1 MKGKRVFM
9 GSLTQIKVHAWPSLG
24 GKLFELF
31 YGPFI
36 KLTFEPKLWQWDD
49 HVEWMRY
56 DAQLNT
62 QLLNPRENFTCTR
75 FLENGSKSYHQAS
88 NKN

>member
-1 MKGKRVFM
+1 M

-36 KLTFEPKLWQWDD
+36 KLTFEPKLWQWD
-49 HVEWMRY
+49 HVELMRY
-56 DAQLNT
+56 DAQIYN
-62 QLLNPRENFTCTR
+62 C
-75 FLENGSKSYHQAS
+75 
-88 NKN
+88 